1 MATIP
6 EIKVHFSIQ
15 HTDIPSYLAKAFSI
29 IVKRSRPP
37 HEAKFGY
44 NSDLRSRTYRFVN
57 ARNGESGPS
66 DSKGLAGARAEGGA
80 SRISADFYGKKGPF
94 GLILAGFRP
103 FMPLSCRYG
112 VLTWRTTR
120 NARYVF
126 RLTAMFHAINRPF
139 IPGSEWRAMRQPAVI

>member
-66 DSKGLAGARAEGGA
+66 DSKGLAGARAEGFSEHPRRPKTAPA
-80 SRISADFYGKKGPF
+80 SVPPEVY
-94 GLILAGFRP
+94 LQ
-103 FMPLSCRYG
+103 G
-112 VLTWRTTR
+112 VT
-120 NARYVF
+120 ARK
-126 RLTAMFHAINRPF
+126 
-139 IPGSEWRAMRQPAVI
+139 